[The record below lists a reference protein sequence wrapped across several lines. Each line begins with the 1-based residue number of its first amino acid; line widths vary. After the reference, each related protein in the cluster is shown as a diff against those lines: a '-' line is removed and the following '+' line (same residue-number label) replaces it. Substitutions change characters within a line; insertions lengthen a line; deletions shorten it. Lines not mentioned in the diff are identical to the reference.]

1 MPVPTRMM
9 TMNGTAARTKSCILG
24 LPVAPMILALAAA
37 AASLAASAFAE
48 EQPPATETAAI
59 RLAQGAPAAPQLP
72 GPARAWL
79 GVRIKDVTPEIVA
92 SEGVQSLVGAYVVEV
107 VPGSPATGV
116 LLPEDIVL
124 DVDNQDVTSAHDLS
138 SKIQRLAPG
147 TPVKLKIWREHAAT
161 DVSVKLGVLPPSVA
175 PRNR

>member
-48 EQPPATETAAI
+48 EQPPATETATI
-59 RLAQGAPAAPQLP
+59 RLTQGAPAAPQLP

-124 DVDNQDVTSAHDLS
+124 DVDN
-138 SKIQRLAPG
+138 
-147 TPVKLKIWREHAAT
+147 
-161 DVSVKLGVLPPSVA
+161 
-175 PRNR
+175 